1 MLTIKRYPNR
11 KFYNTE
17 EKRYI
22 TLD

>member
-11 KFYNTE
+11 KFYDTE

-22 TLD
+22 